1 MDLEELNQHFDL
13 IQKLNDAKEMYSVIQ
28 AKSLG
33 GQALDGMPHGTGVS
47 DKVGAL
53 ASALADLKGQIEY
66 LEKEIQRTAPPIGDF
81 INEIEEPRLRPLFRF
96 RFLYGLSYTDIAN
109 VLGPGTT
116 AESVQMRCSRYL
128 KKRFDC

>member
-13 IQKLNDAKEMYSVIQ
+13 IQKLNDAKEMCSVIQ

-66 LEKEIQRTAPPIGDF
+66 LEKEIQRTAPPIEDF

>member
-66 LEKEIQRTAPPIGDF
+66 LEKEIQRTAPPIEDF

>member
-1 MDLEELNQHFDL
+1 LDLAELNQHFDL
-13 IQKLNDAKEMYSVIQ
+13 IQKLNDAKEMYSIIE

-66 LEKEIQRTAPPIGDF
+66 LEKEIEETAPPIEDF
-81 INEIEEPRLRPLFRF
+81 IGEIEDPKLRPLFRF
-96 RFLYGLSYTDIAN
+96 RFLHGLSYTDIAN

-116 AESVQMRCSRYL
+116 AESVRM
-128 KKRFDC
+128 RFDRYWKRS

>member
-13 IQKLNDAKEMYSVIQ
+13 IQKLNDAKEMHSVIE

-66 LEKEIQRTAPPIGDF
+66 LEKEIQRTAPPIEDF
-81 INEIEEPRLRPLFRF
+81 ISEIEEPKLRPLFRF

-116 AESVQMRCSRYL
+116 AESVQMRFSRYL